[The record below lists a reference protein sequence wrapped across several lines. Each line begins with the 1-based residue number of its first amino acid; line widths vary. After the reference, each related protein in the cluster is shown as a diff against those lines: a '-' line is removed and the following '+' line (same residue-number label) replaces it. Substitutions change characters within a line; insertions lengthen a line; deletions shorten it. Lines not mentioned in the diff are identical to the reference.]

1 MRRDKLKKLDIKY
14 FLVPMALLVLLFF
27 IITFITVNR
36 RVQNMYDTFED
47 NALTIANSYSQA
59 LISTREAEGIITE
72 LLDHN
77 LRDAINAFNLVE
89 DLSSN
94 EILEE
99 IGSKFNLDEIHL
111 YNAEGEIIF
120 SKGNK
125 YIGWKAYEGHPVHDF
140 MISDENIL
148 VENIRKDTES
158 DEYYK
163 YAYLKNEDGTFLQ
176 IGMLADHIY
185 NFISKFEIQ
194 YIIDT
199 MAENSKT
206 KHISFISPDYEIISS
221 SVSLYIEAHIED
233 EDLQQKILEGTN
245 QVHRIKVEDEDV
257 LHVFVP
263 IFYNDER
270 IGTLSIGWPADATQE
285 EVLKI
290 FKTGLYAFIS
300 VVIVIGII
308 LFYSYR
314 KSQSNLE
321 IAYYDKLTRLPNREY
336 LYEYLQKEIR
346 KIDKDKKA
354 ILLLNITNF
363 KTLNITYGYNYANR
377 IIVEM
382 AKRLMDAIDEEDM
395 LFHFGGD
402 RFILFIQEFD
412 EIKDLV
418 KLANSI
424 INYLSLPFSDK
435 NEQQYVN
442 SEVAIVVI
450 EDEDITVD
458 RVLQDATLALSL
470 KERTVNGNSSVVVFN
485 KEMEDTI
492 LRRERIEKAIQRV
505 ISDEDSSCYLVFQPK
520 LDIRENKIIG
530 FEALARMEVEG
541 LGRISPP
548 EFISIAEDRLLI
560 YDLGKIIIKKSCEF
574 LSLLI
579 ESGFKDKS
587 VAINISGIQLL
598 REEFLDDLM
607 EITSI
612 YNTDLKLLEFEITES
627 VLLENY
633 DLINSKLEKIKNMG
647 IKVSLDD
654 FGTGFSSLARLRGLN
669 IDIVKID
676 RYFIDRI
683 SMQEEDRLISAD
695 IISMSHKIR
704 LKVVAEGVEREDQLE
719 YLRKYNCDFMQGYLL
734 SRPLSVDDAIY
745 FLNSFKEIQGNEE

>member
-290 FKTGLYAFIS
+290 FKTGIYAFIS

-560 YDLGKIIIKKSCEF
+560 YDLGKIIIRKSCEF

-607 EITSI
+607 EITSS

>member
-1 MRRDKLKKLDIKY
+1 
-14 FLVPMALLVLLFF
+14 
-27 IITFITVNR
+27 
-36 RVQNMYDTFED
+36 MYDTFED

-560 YDLGKIIIKKSCEF
+560 YDLGKIIIRKSCEF

-607 EITSI
+607 EITSS

>member
-221 SVSLYIEAHIED
+221 SVSLYIEAHIEE

>member
-148 VENIRKDTES
+148 VENIRKDSES

-290 FKTGLYAFIS
+290 FKTGIYAFIS

-336 LYEYLQKEIR
+336 LYKYLQKEIR

-520 LDIRENKIIG
+520 FDIRENKIIG
-530 FEALARMEVEG
+530 FEALAWMEVEG

-560 YDLGKIIIKKSCEF
+560 YDLGKIIIRKSCEF

-607 EITSI
+607 EITSS

-654 FGTGFSSLARLRGLN
+654 FGTGFSSLTRLRGLN

>member
-290 FKTGLYAFIS
+290 FKTGIYAFIS

-336 LYEYLQKEIR
+336 LYKYLQKEIR

-520 LDIRENKIIG
+520 FDIRENKIIG
-530 FEALARMEVEG
+530 FEALAWMEVEG

-560 YDLGKIIIKKSCEF
+560 YDLGKIIIRKSCEF

-607 EITSI
+607 EITSS

-654 FGTGFSSLARLRGLN
+654 FGTGFSSLTRLRGLN

>member
-1 MRRDKLKKLDIKY
+1 MKKLDIKY
-14 FLVPMALLVLLFF
+14 FLVPMALLVVLFF

-36 RVQNMYDTFED
+36 RVQNMYETFED

-125 YIGWKAYEGHPVHDF
+125 YIGWKAYEGHPVHEF

-148 VENIRKDTES
+148 VEKIRKDTES

-541 LGRISPP
+541 LGGISPP

-719 YLRKYNCDFMQGYLL
+719 YLGKYNCDFMQGYLL

-745 FLNSFKEIQGNEE
+745 FLNSFKEIQRNEE